1 MIYPASYQE
10 SNNSLAEKSLFFQAK
25 ILFGESKDVDV
36 FHSVRIAGNGPL
48 AKDVEIDFVI
58 LTSDFALCVEVKGGN
73 IGYNPVEGWSQNGHR
88 IANPIDQVIQAKHR
102 FIDRFKEDCQFL
114 PVFWAL
120 CLPDMRMVSSSLPV
134 ALDDTKVMD
143 SDTVRYLDQFINE
156 LSKEV
161 FGKIQRKDYQ
171 LERNRQYARNHI
183 RGVLL
188 RQLGFEPT
196 VDTKLL
202 SDEIAF
208 TQLLENQKDAI
219 SAVHRNS
226 RLLILGPAGSG
237 KTLVGMHQ
245 AYQQYE
251 LGSNVLVLTYNRSLS
266 KHLRFQFNSAY
277 SPIDGRAFNVS
288 SFHSFAKRTIE
299 AYSPGWFKENCV
311 VDDQE
316 FWDLA
321 IPIKLSEVL
330 EFQEPS
336 VDFLLLD
343 ESQDF
348 ADLWFDVLT
357 KVVKSTGKVTL
368 LMDARQDLFERGN
381 SLLQTNFVRVD
392 LPHVI
397 RQTKTLTQFISE
409 NLGYDL
415 QPHRNSPKGL
425 DVIDLRDVVDD
436 REVTY
441 TLEES
446 GMLSKSAVILY
457 ESKHGLG
464 IFDRVKFSNLD
475 IVRSGNVRNRRV
487 INAVSIKLFKGLE
500 ASVVIIPHFNELNEY
515 QQYVAMSRAKSGLV
529 LL

>member
-10 SNNSLAEKSLFFQAK
+10 SNNSLAEKSLFSQSQ
-25 ILFGESKDVDV
+25 ILFGGSKDVDV
-36 FHSVRIAGNGPL
+36 FHSVRIAGIGPL

-58 LTSDFALCVEVKGGN
+58 LTRDFALCIEVKGGN
-73 IGYNPVEGWSQNGHR
+73 IGYNPEDGWSQNGHR
-88 IANPIDQVIQAKHR
+88 IANPIDQVIEAKHR
-102 FIDRFKEDCQFL
+102 FIDRFKEDCRFL

-120 CLPDMRMVSSSLPV
+120 GLPDMRMVSRSLPV
-134 ALDDTKVMD
+134 ALDDAKVMD
-143 SDTVRYLDQFINE
+143 SDSVRYLDKFLAE

-161 FGKIQRKDYQ
+161 FSLRQRKDYQ
-171 LERNRQYARNHI
+171 LEKSRQYARNHI

-208 TQLLENQKDAI
+208 TQLLENQKEAI
-219 SAVHRNS
+219 QAVHRNS
-226 RLLILGPAGSG
+226 RLLIIGPAGSG

-251 LGSNVLVLTYNRSLS
+251 LGANVLVLTYNRNLS
-266 KHLRFQFNSAY
+266 AHLRFQVKSAY
-277 SPIDGRAFNVS
+277 SPIDGRDFNVS

-299 AYSPGWFKENCV
+299 TYSPGWFEENLV
-311 VDDQE
+311 VDNQE
-316 FWDLA
+316 FWDLV

-330 EFQEPS
+330 ELHEPS
-336 VDFLLLD
+336 IDFLLLD
-343 ESQDF
+343 EAQDF
-348 ADLWFDVLT
+348 ADLWFDVLK
-357 KVVKSTGKVTL
+357 KVIKSTGKVTM
-368 LMDARQDLFERGN
+368 LMDLRQDLFERGN
-381 SLLQTNFVRVD
+381 SLLQNNFVRVD
-392 LPHVI
+392 LPYVI
-397 RQTKTLTQFISE
+397 RQTKTLTQFIAE

-415 QPHRNSPKGL
+415 QPHRNCPEGL
-425 DVIDLRDVVDD
+425 DVLDLRSAKEDPVVISA
-436 REVTY
+436 
-441 TLEES
+441 LEKS
-446 GMLSKSAVILY
+446 GMLSRSAVILY

-464 IFDRVKFSNLD
+464 ILDRVKFSSVD
-475 IVRSGNVRNRRV
+475 IVRSGDVRNRRV
-487 INAVSIKLFKGLE
+487 INAVSINLFKGLE